1 MAGMLPAVGVGEKPH
16 RARWPRA
23 ARPGSPLAR
32 WGPSHTCR
40 AAAPSSVPRQRSRPG
55 SQAGSRWIT
64 EDALSCSVVG
74 ICYLRMLTARAMTR
88 ARVTSEI
95 RDCPSMVSL
104 AHRDSGMT
112 SVGLKAVALVKE
124 R

>member
-1 MAGMLPAVGVGEKPH
+1 MTIVGALTALAGTAVLGASPALVDSDVVAFAHGGIHPTPALAGRVIG
-16 RARWPRA
+16 AVD
-23 ARPGSPLAR
+23 PGH
-32 WGPSHTCR
+32 G
-40 AAAPSSVPRQRSRPG
+40 
-55 SQAGSRWIT
+55 
-64 EDALSCSVVG
+64 
-74 ICYLRMLTARAMTR
+74 CYLRMLTARAMTR
-88 ARVTSEI
+88 ARVTSET